1 LKVEEEAGT
10 EALQLRGMEV
20 GGFRENL
27 LAAEPEVTCLMPL
40 LKVEGHRHM
49 MRRGLWRSYGMKMN
63 SISKL

>member
-1 LKVEEEAGT
+1 
-10 EALQLRGMEV
+10 MEV